1 MARKHEESRRVR
13 RLRVIIGGSIATVA
27 LIVVAVGLFFALR
40 PVGEIAEGS
49 HYERLEGADRSRS
62 GPIRVVEYF
71 SDGCIDCRNF
81 DPQIESWQED
91 LPEGVE
97 FERVPVAFSGA
108 LRNLAAAYYAA
119 KELDILERVHPALFE
134 AIHEAGL
141 SLQTTEAIAAF
152 VDGRGTDGETFRR
165 EMNSPAVRR
174 AVAQAEER
182 TRAAGIRAVPTLVVD
197 DRYQISNTELSR
209 QQILAVADEL
219 IAREQ
224 AERD

>member
-13 RLRVIIGGSIATVA
+13 RLRVIIGGGIATVA
-27 LIVVAVGLFFALR
+27 LIVVAVGLFFTLR

-49 HYERLEGADRSRS
+49 HYDRLGGADRPRS

-71 SDGCIDCRNF
+71 SYGCVHCRNF
-81 DPQIESWQED
+81 DPQIEDWHED
-91 LPEGVE
+91 LPEDVE
-97 FERVPVAFSGA
+97 FQRVPVAFSGPW
-108 LRNLAAAYYAA
+108 RNLAAAYYAA
-119 KELDILERVHPALFE
+119 EELGILERVHPALFE

-141 SLQTTEAIAAF
+141 SLQTAEAISTF
-152 VDGRGTDGETFRR
+152 IDGRGTDGETFRR

-174 AVAQAEER
+174 ALARGEER

-197 DRYQISNTELSR
+197 NRYRISNTELSR

-219 IAREQ
+219 IAQ
-224 AERD
+224 ERARRD